1 MKGKAPVF
9 TSHLFTSHLNS
20 MNAPTLPILNL
31 KVGAISGMPAKLATQ
46 IKCGKVEM
54 TLNKEVS

>member
-1 MKGKAPVF
+1 MNGKAPVF

-31 KVGAISGMPAKLATQ
+31 KVGAISDMPAKLVMRSNV
-46 IKCGKVEM
+46 GKW
-54 TLNKEVS
+54 K

>member
-20 MNAPTLPILNL
+20 MNAPTNPKSESWSDLRHACQISN
-31 KVGAISGMPAKLATQ
+31 AIKR
-46 IKCGKVEM
+46 GKVEM